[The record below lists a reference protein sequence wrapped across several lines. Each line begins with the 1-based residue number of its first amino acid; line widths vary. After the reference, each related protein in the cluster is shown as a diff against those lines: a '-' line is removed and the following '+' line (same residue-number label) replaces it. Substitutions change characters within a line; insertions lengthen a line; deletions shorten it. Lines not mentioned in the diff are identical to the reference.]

1 MRRRGMS
8 AAAADDEP
16 GTGPDDE
23 QSAKRDRRERDGV
36 STVQHSIV
44 VDLPIAAVYK
54 QWVDFESYPEF
65 LPAVREVTT
74 TGEVYS
80 RWTVAISK
88 LSRQFLVEI
97 LEQLPEE
104 RLVWRTIEGD
114 VWFSGDAAFEAVDK
128 QQTRV
133 DVTVHWKPV
142 TAVERTAAALGLAG
156 RAVRGTLEAF
166 KTYIESTGG
175 PSGHSR
181 IKVVSPKG

>member
-1 MRRRGMS
+1 MIIENQQDVTTAVLSELQRAPDARFKEIMS
-8 AAAADDEP
+8 AFV
-16 GTGPDDE
+16 
-23 QSAKRDRRERDGV
+23 R
-36 STVQHSIV
+36 H
-44 VDLPIAAVYK
+44 LH
-54 QWVDFESYPEF
+54 EF
-65 LPAVREVTT
+65 VREVKL

-114 VWFSGDAAFEAVDK
+114 VWFSGDATFDAIDK

-142 TAVERTAAALGLAG
+142 SAVERTAAALGLAG

-166 KTYIESTGG
+166 ETYIESTGG

>member
-1 MRRRGMS
+1 MKRRGS
-8 AAAADDEP
+8 TASVPDEGSFEP
-16 GTGPDDE
+16 EGE
-23 QSAKRDRRERDGV
+23 EKAKRARTAEDGV

-65 LPAVREVTT
+65 LPAVREVKL

-114 VWFSGDAAFEAVDK
+114 VWFSGDATFEAIDK

-142 TAVERTAAALGLAG
+142 SAVERTAAALGLAG
-156 RAVRGTLEAF
+156 RVVRGMLEAF

>member
-1 MRRRGMS
+1 MKRRGS
-8 AAAADDEP
+8 TAA
-16 GTGPDDE
+16 GPDDGSNE
-23 QSAKRDRRERDGV
+23 PQTDETTKRTRAAEDGV

-65 LPAVREVTT
+65 LPAVREVKL

-88 LSRQFLVEI
+88 LSRQFLAEI

-114 VWFSGDAAFEAVDK
+114 VWFSGDAAFEAIDK

-133 DVTVHWKPV
+133 DVTVHWKP
-142 TAVERTAAALGLAG
+142 ANAMERTAAALGLAG
-156 RAVRGTLEAF
+156 RVVRGTLQAF

-181 IKVVSPKG
+181 VKVVSPSG

>member
-1 MRRRGMS
+1 MKRRGNT
-8 AAAADDEP
+8 A
-16 GTGPDDE
+16 TGPEGEPTEPQDE
-23 QSAKRDRRERDGV
+23 AAEKQARTAKDGV
-36 STVQHSIV
+36 STVHHRIV

-54 QWVDFESYPEF
+54 QWVDFESFPAF

-80 RWTVAISK
+80 RWTVAIGR
-88 LSRQFLVEI
+88 LSRQFLAEI

-114 VWFSGDAAFEAVDK
+114 VWFSGDATFEALDK
-128 QQTRV
+128 QHTAV
-133 DVTVHWKPV
+133 TVTVHWKPV
-142 TAVERTAAALGLAG
+142 NAVERTAAALGLAG
-156 RAVRGTLEAF
+156 RVVRGTLEAF

-181 IKVVSPKG
+181 VKVVSPNG

>member
-1 MRRRGMS
+1 MKRRGSTAS
-8 AAAADDEP
+8 A
-16 GTGPDDE
+16 PDDGSFEPEGEE
-23 QSAKRDRRERDGV
+23 QTKRARTAEDGV

-65 LPAVREVTT
+65 LPAAREVKL

-114 VWFSGDAAFEAVDK
+114 VWFSGDATFDAIDK

-142 TAVERTAAALGLAG
+142 SAVERTAAALGLAG
-156 RAVRGTLEAF
+156 RVVRGTLEAF

>member
-1 MRRRGMS
+1 MKRRRSTAS
-8 AAAADDEP
+8 A
-16 GTGPDDE
+16 PDDE
-23 QSAKRDRRERDGV
+23 SVEPQDDATAKQARTAEDGV

-44 VDLPIAAVYK
+44 VELPIAAVYK

-65 LPAVREVTT
+65 LPAVRDVTT

-114 VWFSGDAAFEAVDK
+114 VWFSGDASFEAIDK

-142 TAVERTAAALGLAG
+142 STVERTAAALGLAG

-166 KTYIESTGG
+166 KSYIESTGG

>member
-1 MRRRGMS
+1 M
-8 AAAADDEP
+8 DDDTTP
-16 GTGPDDE
+16 GPEGEEST
-23 QSAKRDRRERDGV
+23 KRAHMMEDGV
-36 STVQHSIV
+36 STVQHGIV

-114 VWFSGDAAFEAVDK
+114 VWFSGDATFDAIDK

-142 TAVERTAAALGLAG
+142 SAVERTAAALGLAG
-156 RAVRGTLEAF
+156 RVVRGALEAF
-166 KTYIESTGG
+166 KTHIESTGG

>member
-1 MRRRGMS
+1 MKRRGSTDS
-8 AAAADDEP
+8 APDDGSFEP
-16 GTGPDDE
+16 GDE
-23 QSAKRDRRERDGV
+23 ETAKRTRTAEDGV

-65 LPAVREVTT
+65 LPAVREVKL

-104 RLVWRTIEGD
+104 CLVWRTIEGD
-114 VWFSGDAAFEAVDK
+114 VWFSGDATFDAIDK

-142 TAVERTAAALGLAG
+142 SAVERTAAALGLAG
-156 RAVRGTLEAF
+156 RVVRGTLEAF

>member
-1 MRRRGMS
+1 MKRRATPAS
-8 AAAADDEP
+8 A
-16 GTGPDDE
+16 PDDGSVE
-23 QSAKRDRRERDGV
+23 PQDDATAKRARTAEDGV
-36 STVQHSIV
+36 STVQHNIV
-44 VDLPIAAVYK
+44 VELPIAAVYK

-65 LPAVREVTT
+65 LPAVRDVTT

-114 VWFSGDAAFEAVDK
+114 VWFSGDASFEAVDK

-142 TAVERTAAALGLAG
+142 SAVERTAAALGLAG

>member
-1 MRRRGMS
+1 MKRRGSTDS
-8 AAAADDEP
+8 APDDRSFEP
-16 GTGPDDE
+16 GDE
-23 QSAKRDRRERDGV
+23 ETAKRTRTAEGGV
-36 STVQHSIV
+36 STVQHSII

-65 LPAVREVTT
+65 LPAVREVKL

-114 VWFSGDAAFEAVDK
+114 VWFSGDATFDAIDK

-142 TAVERTAAALGLAG
+142 SAVERTAAALGLAG
-156 RAVRGTLEAF
+156 RVVRGALEAF
-166 KTYIESTGG
+166 KTHIESTGG

>member
-1 MRRRGMS
+1 MKRRGS
-8 AAAADDEP
+8 TDSVPDDGSFEP
-16 GTGPDDE
+16 GDE
-23 QSAKRDRRERDGV
+23 ETAKRTRTAEDGV
-36 STVQHSIV
+36 STVQHSII

-65 LPAVREVTT
+65 LPAVREVKL

-114 VWFSGDAAFEAVDK
+114 VWFSGDATFDAIDK

-142 TAVERTAAALGLAG
+142 SAVERTAAALGLAG
-156 RAVRGTLEAF
+156 RVVRGALEAF
-166 KTYIESTGG
+166 KTHIESTGG

>member
-1 MRRRGMS
+1 MKRRGS
-8 AAAADDEP
+8 TAS
-16 GTGPDDE
+16 TPDDGSFE
-23 QSAKRDRRERDGV
+23 PKDEETAKRTRASEDGV

-65 LPAVREVTT
+65 LPAVREVKL

-114 VWFSGDAAFEAVDK
+114 VWFSGNATFDAIDK

-142 TAVERTAAALGLAG
+142 SAVERTAAALGLAG
-156 RAVRGTLEAF
+156 RVVRGTLEAF

>member
-1 MRRRGMS
+1 MKRRGNTATGHDDGS
-8 AAAADDEP
+8 AEPQTDETTKGKRAAE
-16 GTGPDDE
+16 
-23 QSAKRDRRERDGV
+23 DGV

-65 LPAVREVTT
+65 LSAVREVKL

-114 VWFSGDAAFEAVDK
+114 VWFSGDATFDAIDK

-142 TAVERTAAALGLAG
+142 SAVERTAAALGLAG
-156 RAVRGTLEAF
+156 RVVRGTLEAF